1 MDKQVVSKQRVA
13 DHGEVLTARVHE
25 GQVFT
30 FDIPEELAS
39 VSGHIGGKR
48 IELGLDRCFTERPD
62 PLLYE
67 SRTRPE
73 TKFVIGAAHLGS
85 VIGA

>member
-1 MDKQVVSKQRVA
+1 MA
-13 DHGEVLTARVHE
+13 NARVQSVAPQTTVEAPGVEHAGE
-25 GQVFT
+25 RVPDVWKGIGFPGVRSSFYT
-30 FDIPEELAS
+30 FDI
-39 VSGHIGGKR
+39 VR
-48 IELGLDRCFTERPD
+48 N
-62 PLLYE
+62 LLHE